1 MFYLKRWTAEEEEA
15 FLRKR
20 VERKK
25 EDEKWFDDHR
35 RKADPKAP
43 PPGDGRPKVD
53 YKKVARKANLT
64 KRQQKVKV
72 TLAAVPDVGR
82 DE

>member
-1 MFYLKRWTAEEEEA
+1 MFYLKRWTAEEEDA

-25 EDEKWFDDHR
+25 YDEKWFDDHR
-35 RKADPKAP
+35 RKANPKAP
-43 PPGDGRPKVD
+43 PPDKGRPKVD
-53 YKKVARKANLT
+53 HKRVGRKAHLT

-72 TLAAVPDVGR
+72 TLAPVPNVGR